1 MKKFRWYDHIT
12 VNLLWLAINIRN
24 NAVGSL
30 FLPYLVD
37 QFVRGDIKNTA
48 LGGLRTAGLI
58 VAMLAQPLFG
68 LLSDRST
75 SRFGRRK
82 PFFFLGF
89 LLDLVF
95 LAGIYLA
102 WDYPTLVIA
111 LLLQQVSANLSHG
124 PLQALIPDL
133 VPEDQRGVSSGVK
146 AIFEL
151 APLILVGYFIAGL
164 VSQGHYDWAV
174 LVTGAGMFA
183 IMLLSI
189 FLVKETP
196 QVEKPDIPFWPPMLR
211 VLGMLAGII
220 AGAVTG
226 IASGAIAGG
235 VVGLA
240 AWPVFGDRIARISGV
255 GTAGLV
261 AMVVSVVAGVWAG
274 IRATLG
280 RKIGKDSV
288 ERASFTWWVINR
300 LYFLAAI
307 TSLQSFAP
315 YFFMFAFR
323 IDREAAVGLTGSL
336 LTMVGLFTLAT
347 ALPGGWISDRFG
359 HRRVIAGS
367 GVVAGIGSF
376 ALLVTIWFPSIPLVY
391 AIGAVL
397 GLATGLFM
405 AANWAFG
412 TSLVPPEEAGRYLGI
427 SNLAGAGAGIIG
439 AGLGGPV
446 ADNVNNI
453 IPGMGYFILFG
464 CYGVLF
470 LLSTLS
476 LRGIPAGKIVKKF
489 PAAAEEDIEQSLA

>member
-24 NAVGSL
+24 NAIGSL

-58 VAMLAQPLFG
+58 VAMLAQPVFG

-75 SRFGRRK
+75 SRFGRRR
-82 PFFFLGF
+82 PYFFFGF
-89 LLDLVF
+89 LLDLLF
-95 LAGIYLA
+95 LAGIYFA

-133 VPEDQRGVSSGVK
+133 VPESQRGVSSGVK

-151 APLILVGYFIAGL
+151 VPLILVGYTIAGL

-174 LVTGAGMFA
+174 LVTGAGTFG

-196 QVEKPDIPFWPPMLR
+196 QIEKPDIPFWPPMLR
-211 VLGMLAGII
+211 VLGMLAGIL
-220 AGAVTG
+220 AGAVAG
-226 IASGAIAGG
+226 IASGAVLGG
-235 VVGLA
+235 VIGLVT
-240 AWPVFGDRIARISGV
+240 WPLFGERIARISGV
-255 GTAGLV
+255 GAAGLT
-261 AMVVSVVAGVWAG
+261 AMVVAVAAGVWAG
-274 IRATLG
+274 VRATLG
-280 RKIGKDSV
+280 RKIGKKPV
-288 ERASFTWWVINR
+288 ERAPFTWWVVNR

-315 YFFMFAFR
+315 YFFMFAFH
-323 IDREAAVGLTGSL
+323 INREEAVGLTGSL

-359 HRRVIAGS
+359 HRQVIAGS
-367 GVVAGIGSF
+367 GVVAAIGSF
-376 ALLVTIWFPSIPLVY
+376 ALLSTLWFPSITLVY
-391 AIGAVL
+391 VIGAVL
-397 GLATGLFM
+397 GLATGMFM

-412 TSLVPPEEAGRYLGI
+412 TSLVPTEEAGRYLGI

-446 ADNVNNI
+446 ADYVNGI

-476 LRGIPAGKIVKKF
+476 LKGIPAGENVKIL
-489 PAAAEEDIEQSLA
+489 PAAAEAGSGQSPA